1 MIQGEMYRRGEDR
14 RERER
19 EMGDAEKHP
28 SLVWMGEVLSIQSD
42 P

>member
-14 RERER
+14 RER